1 MKIEKLLKNIKILEI
16 SDSDLLEREVDDI
29 SFDNRFIKPNSIF
42 VAMKGETF
50 DTHTV
55 INDVYSSGDVI
66 CILAE
71 KKVDN
76 IPYILVDDSKKA
88 FNNICL
94 NYFKVDLNK
103 FVKVGITGTNGKTTT
118 SYLVESILK
127 SSGLKT
133 IRLGTVEYDIC
144 GEKLVANNTTPGM
157 YEICSM
163 IAKGDKKGADA
174 LVMEISSHALKQNRV
189 HGLKFEVAVFTNL
202 SGDHLDYHLSMDDYY
217 NSKKLLFTDLY
228 SNTCVI
234 NIEGEYGYKLYNDI
248 NIKKLSC
255 ALSKDANLVP
265 QDVDYHLGGI
275 KCKIKSNSFNL
286 EINSHLVGQHNL
298 ENILCAVGV
307 GYMLNI
313 NGDFIKKGIESLI
326 NVPGRLEKIESNG
339 IYYFVDYA
347 HTDDALLNV
356 LKSLNFYKKNR
367 IITVF
372 GCGGD
377 RDRTKRPRMAK
388 AAEKYSDKII
398 VTSDN
403 PRTEDPEKI
412 IEDILQGFEDKKN
425 VVVIP
430 DRRKAIQYTTSIAEE
445 GDIILVAGKGHEDYQ
460 IIGKDKIH
468 FDDKEEIL
476 KAISEK

>member
-1 MKIEKLLKNIKILEI
+1 MKIEKLLKDIKVLEI
-16 SDSDLLEREVDDI
+16 SDSALLEKEVEDI
-29 SFDNRFIKPNSIF
+29 SFDNRDIKPNSIF
-42 VAMKGETF
+42 VAIKGEAF
-50 DTHTV
+50 DTHSV
-55 INDVYSSGDVI
+55 INDVYSSGEVV
-66 CILAE
+66 CVLTE

-94 NYFKVDLNK
+94 NYFNIDLNK
-103 FVKVGITGTNGKTTT
+103 FVKIGITGTNGKTTT

-127 SSGLKT
+127 SNGAKT

-144 GEKLVANNTTPGM
+144 GEKLTANNTTPGM

-163 IAKGDKKGADA
+163 IAKGVKKGADA
-174 LVMEISSHALKQNRV
+174 LVMEISSHALKQNRIF
-189 HGLKFEVAVFTNL
+189 GLKFDVAVFTNL

-228 SNTCVI
+228 SDKCVI
-234 NIEGEYGYKLYNDI
+234 NIEGEYGYKLYNEI

-255 ALSKDANLVP
+255 AVSKDANLVP
-265 QDVDYHLGGI
+265 RDVDYHLDGI
-275 KCKIKSNSFNL
+275 NCKLKSGSFDL
-286 EINSHLVGQHNL
+286 DITSCLVGQHNL
-298 ENILCAVGV
+298 ENILCAVGA

-313 NGDFIKKGIESLI
+313 NGDAIRKGIESLK

-356 LKSLNFYKKNR
+356 LRALSFYKKNR

-377 RDRTKRPRMAK
+377 RDKTKRPRMAK
-388 AAEKYSDKII
+388 AAEQYSDKII

-403 PRTEDPEKI
+403 PRTEDPEEI

-445 GDIILVAGKGHEDYQ
+445 GDIVLVAGKGHEDYQ
-460 IIGKDKIH
+460 IIGKEKIH

-476 KAISEK
+476 KAITEK